1 MAFSMG
7 GVEIKTEKN
16 GFDNDP
22 EGISDKEM
30 IHSRKL
36 QSFCLNSDG
45 RLISPNTKIQNIRS
59 TFPTERV
66 WKRVKEWHNV
76 IFMKEWMKA
85 LEKARS
91 LEVMAVWSWNSYASN
106 FHHYNNS
113 FCSID
118 LTNRLLRYSLN
129 AFCCLCVCLFVGQV
143 MSPHHSDQMSQMS
156 QVN

>member
-66 WKRVKEWHNV
+66 
-76 IFMKEWMKA
+76 
-85 LEKARS
+85 
-91 LEVMAVWSWNSYASN
+91 
-106 FHHYNNS
+106 
-113 FCSID
+113 
-118 LTNRLLRYSLN
+118 
-129 AFCCLCVCLFVGQV
+129 
-143 MSPHHSDQMSQMS
+143 
-156 QVN
+156 

>member
-7 GVEIKTEKN
+7 GVAIKTEKN

-85 LEKARS
+85 LEKVRS
-91 LEVMAVWSWNSYASN
+91 LEVMAVWTWNSCASY
-106 FHHYNNS
+106 FHHNIYN

-118 LTNRLLRYSLN
+118 LTKSRYTWSLTAVTSKCQSQN
-129 AFCCLCVCLFVGQV
+129 KSWVGEQGAGSL
-143 MSPHHSDQMSQMS
+143 M
-156 QVN
+156 N